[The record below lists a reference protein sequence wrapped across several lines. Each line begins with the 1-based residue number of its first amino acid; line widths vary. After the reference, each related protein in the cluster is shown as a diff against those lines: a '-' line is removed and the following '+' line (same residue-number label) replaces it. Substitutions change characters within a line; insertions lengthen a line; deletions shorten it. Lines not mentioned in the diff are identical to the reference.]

1 MKFSLLWKIN
11 DDNLSLGGDEW
22 AKTHF

>member
-11 DDNLSLGGDEW
+11 DDNLSLGGDKW